1 MNKLSTIAHMYWLVI
16 LFLFAVLYMPSA
28 VYGTHGGIHSPA
40 PTGIRNPGAGGSI
53 KLENPLAFNSIGEFV
68 AGALQALV
76 VIALP
81 IVGFFIL
88 LSGFLFI
95 SARGNKDQLAKAKTN
110 FMWVIAGAILILGAW
125 ALAQLIEGTV
135 NQLRA

>member
-1 MNKLSTIAHMYWLVI
+1 MKMLMKIKYMYLFVALS
-16 LFLFAVLYMPSA
+16 LFSLIYMPQTLFAQLNTNS
-28 VYGTHGGIHSPA
+28 GGGVNTNS
-40 PTGIRNPGAGGSI
+40 GGPSI

-68 AGALQALV
+68 AAALQALV
-76 VIALP
+76 LIALP

-88 LSGFLFI
+88 LSGFMFI
-95 SARGNKDQLAKAKTN
+95 SARGNKEQLATAKKN

-135 NQLRA
+135 AQLRA

>member
-1 MNKLSTIAHMYWLVI
+1 MNKLSTVAYRYRLAV
-16 LFLFAVLYMPSA
+16 LFVFALLYMPSM

-40 PTGIRNPGAGGSI
+40 PTGIRSPGGGGVR
-53 KLENPLAFNSIGEFV
+53 LENPLAFNSISEFI
-68 AGALQALV
+68 AAALQALV

-95 SARGNKDQLAKAKTN
+95 SARGNKDQLTKAKTN
-110 FMWVIAGAILILGAW
+110 FMWVIAGSILILGAW
-125 ALAQLIEGTV
+125 ALSQLIGGTV

>member
-1 MNKLSTIAHMYWLVI
+1 MNNLVQIRYLYLFTIFSV
-16 LFLFAVLYMPSA
+16 FALLYAPGLLGA
-28 VYGTHGGIHSPA
+28 QATNR
-40 PTGIRNPGAGGSI
+40 PTGASNQQAA

-76 VIALP
+76 LIALP

-95 SARGNKDQLAKAKTN
+95 SARGNKEQLAKAKTN
-110 FMWVIAGAILILGAW
+110 FMWVIAGSILILGAW